1 MARDLK
7 AAKYWLV
14 GDSGKRLIKRQNYV
28 FYQFTQTGKKWTASP
43 DSMKAIY
50 DGYEERQEITEEEA
64 LKFIEEWSR

>member
-28 FYQFTQTGKKWTASP
+28 FYQFTQTEKKWTASP

-64 LKFIEEWSR
+64 LEFIEKWSR